1 MKKHSAIFFTFTAL
15 LTLNAFAPQMFWDQS
30 KTTRNP
36 ASLEEDRLEELAL
49 KETPLKKLEK
59 IKISE
64 DRKVTS
70 VVVDAQVQ
78 CQKDKSSALE
88 DEIKKLVSDKESILK
103 EIEELKKSKK
113 EDAPKET
120 AKADKKKEKVE
131 VIDIMSQLTGLMV
144 SQQAQQQ
151 MMMEQMFSMMA
162 MPQTRQPLRQFSL
175 NDYMPF
181 ASHYE
186 DYSIYSATP
195 RYPKSQSTIGIS
207 YPNYSSH
214 DYSNPYSLY
223 DMNNRFPSSDEG
235 MGIQPRYNNP
245 SAYVAPS
252 QVPHNGFN
260 FSNGNDMQRIQ
271 F

>member
-1 MKKHSAIFFTFTAL
+1 MFFTFTAL

-36 ASLEEDRLEELAL
+36 ASLEEDRLEELAA
-49 KETPLKKLEK
+49 KQAPLKPLEEVK
-59 IKISE
+59 ITE
-64 DRKVTS
+64 DRKVVT
-70 VVVDAQVQ
+70 VIAEVAQAQ
-78 CQKDKSSALE
+78 CQKDKSTVLE

-103 EIEELKKSKK
+103 EIEELKKAKK

-131 VIDIMSQLTGLMV
+131 VIDVMSQLTSLMI

-162 MPQTRQPLRQFSL
+162 MPQMRQQRQFSL

-186 DYSIYSATP
+186 DYSLYSATP

-207 YPNYSSH
+207 YPNYNAH

-235 MGIQPRYNNP
+235 MGLQPRYNNP
-245 SAYVAPS
+245 SAYVAPV
-252 QVPHNGFN
+252 QQPHSGFN